1 MAMSKMSETENISLR
16 QSYGNLI
23 KRHLLVK
30 MCALLLILDCHCLLS
45 EVKANFV
52 YYSYPLHIF
61 IWIGLCGF
69 STKRW
74 WWLWLWWWWS
84 KWKGEEILLMLLL
97 KILLGSIQNKWGG
110 GQSLKLFFLRHMTL
124 KTYFTPFFLVKGYFS
139 MFKSMR

>member
-1 MAMSKMSETENISLR
+1 MVGSDPRGRSLTPCVSHSYSISIIPTHLHRIGCAQSDNQIISLYIDKIAQMFTLISFQYNGQYGMAVSKMSETENISLR

-74 WWLWLWWWWS
+74 
-84 KWKGEEILLMLLL
+84 
-97 KILLGSIQNKWGG
+97 
-110 GQSLKLFFLRHMTL
+110 
-124 KTYFTPFFLVKGYFS
+124 
-139 MFKSMR
+139 